1 MKTTARK
8 IVIRPNAWG
17 NWYGYISGKQAALFT
32 NGHVAGGNAGADDQ
46 KAQAEAWLRDQLRA
60 EVLRVYGADLARLQ
74 RGFNRTTLEVT
85 TTDVGLAGAL
95 VAIAE
100 ERQLPVLAAPVLIG
114 RATRVPHVR
123 VTVRASAHDI
133 EVAGSGES
141 VLLIHGT
148 SPEGVDWLHEN
159 VQHEPW
165 QALAGRL
172 GVEHRFIASII
183 EGATAAGLSVR
194 VL

>member
-1 MKTTARK
+1 MATHRIKQNRY
-8 IVIRPNAWG
+8 G
-17 NWYGYISGKQAALFT
+17 NWAAYTSGK
-32 NGHVAGGNAGADDQ
+32 HVQYFFNSHLAGGNAGADDQ
-46 KAQAEAWLRDQLRA
+46 QQQAEAWLLAQNRA
-60 EVLRVYGADLARLQ
+60 EVLAKHGADLARLQ

-85 TTDVGLAGAL
+85 TTDVGFAGAL

-100 ERQLPVLAAPVLIG
+100 ERQLPVLATPVLIG
-114 RATRVPHVR
+114 RAKRVPHVR